1 MCIRDSSTAE
11 GFQPAFARVPQN
23 GDFDCAFACIA
34 SITGKP
40 LAEVRELA
48 VNRFK
53 HPAHGPYWITEDLIA
68 GLLAHYGW
76 VATVYK
82 LSLIHI

>member
-1 MCIRDSSTAE
+1 MPNIPNTVTSTAE

-53 HPAHGPYWITEDLIA
+53 PVSYTHLD
-68 GLLAHYGW
+68 
-76 VATVYK
+76 VYK
-82 LSLIHI
+82 RQPGDC